1 MNLILALECF
11 GIGAL
16 GSFLMFAI
24 ICFIP
29 EIEEF
34 FDDKK

>member
-1 MNLILALECF
+1 MNLILALKCF

-16 GSFLMFAI
+16 GALTMFLA

-34 FDDKK
+34 FRNKK